1 MHYQTFIS
9 VVYVKC
15 SYSRLNKHPLNDFIM
30 VNINL
35 IRLQYSLFYLIL
47 LSRRFILVA
56 SGIYSAV

>member
-9 VVYVKC
+9 VVYVKY
-15 SYSRLNKHPLNDFIM
+15 SYSRVNKHLFNDFIM